1 MKKFCTLLVTGLLL
15 SAATVATAQDRLLI
29 GNSRHGGV
37 VFQTLRHRG
46 QSNIRSEM
54 SAEGVGSR
62 TESHADFDDYAPV
75 LVGPASTPAQ
85 RERAAEPSVEQKPA
99 PVPEAVAQTAAVN
112 DAPQNKADGGH
123 LICISQAD
131 GSWRACG
138 LTSDLGKAQHAVHVL
153 RQQEIQ
159 ARVFQFLPLPAEVQ
173 KLPLLPNENAI
184 GIAVKLSGEVYGV
197 TKDGRLIEILMPTAA
212 DSE

>member
-15 SAATVATAQDRLLI
+15 SGATVASAQDRLLI
-29 GNSRHGGV
+29 GISRHGGV

-46 QSNIRSEM
+46 QSNLRSEM
-54 SAEGVGSR
+54 SADGVGSR
-62 TESHADFDDYAPV
+62 TESHADFDDYAPA
-75 LVGPASTPAQ
+75 P
-85 RERAAEPSVEQKPA
+85 AAEPSVEHPPA
-99 PVPEAVAQTAAVN
+99 PAPEAVAQTAGVN
-112 DAPQNKADGGH
+112 DFPQKDAQQNKADGGH
-123 LICISQAD
+123 LIGISQAD

-138 LTSDLGKAQHAVHVL
+138 LTSDLGKAQHAVQVL

-159 ARVFQFLPLPAEVQ
+159 ARVFQFLPLPTEVQ

-197 TKDGRLIEILMPTAA
+197 TKDGRLIEILMPTA